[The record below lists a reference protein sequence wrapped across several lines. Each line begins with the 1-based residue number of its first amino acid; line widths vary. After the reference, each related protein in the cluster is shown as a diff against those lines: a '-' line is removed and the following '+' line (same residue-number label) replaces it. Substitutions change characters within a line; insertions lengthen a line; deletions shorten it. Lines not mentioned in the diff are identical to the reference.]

1 MDTSDDDE
9 DVTLEQMINQIT
21 G

>member
-1 MDTSDDDE
+1 MDTSDE